1 MKYLVKLPSVGRAVE
16 FGLVVEAEHELEREE
31 NEAEDEHVETRE
43 DLRLEPRLLLELEF
57 QRREEIEMLEKRTY
71 YVCLP
76 STIMCVNYTRGC
88 CLYSI

>member
-31 NEAEDEHVETRE
+31 NEAEDKHVETRE

-57 QRREEIEMLEKRTY
+57 QRSEEI
-71 YVCLP
+71 
-76 STIMCVNYTRGC
+76 
-88 CLYSI
+88 